1 MGLRAK
7 LARFLLF
14 FPLLG
19 LPLAAQ
25 PAIPLAPCRAAEP
38 APDLNKESNP
48 TTRDAVVMHSDGGA
62 DSRMVTAEACLVLG
76 TKQQILPGQGYG
88 IPDNGLYLDWGF
100 ALVTEGGRF
109 VDVQGTVSR
118 TGAVSQGGPASI
130 SIPLILGWNLG
141 SDQPI
146 PSTNRLFTQV
156 GVWPCQDASPTCNPD
171 QLKERQVTRLLG
183 SADTTNKNYHHSTYD
198 EQTSGPGCLAPIFD
212 PKKDPELRQVTVIA
226 HGDQYL
232 IFACLVSNKYKSFE
246 LASFKITPE
255 DASHNPTTPY
265 AGGNTRMNIGAL
277 YHRPNVD
284 TPRVVTL
291 LAVQIPSLA
300 QIAPKVI
307 YADIHIQYNG
317 TCDENEANCPPPQ
330 VDKPYPTSIEF
341 YTQ

>member
-25 PAIPLAPCRAAEP
+25 PAIPLAPCRSAEP

-62 DSRMVTAEACLVLG
+62 DSLMVTAEACLVLG

-118 TGAVSQGGPASI
+118 TGAVTQGGPASI

-141 SDQPI
+141 PNQPN
-146 PSTNRLFTQV
+146 PSTNKLFTQV
-156 GVWPCQDASPTCNPD
+156 AVWPCQDATSTCNPD
-171 QLKERQVTRLLG
+171 QHQQREVTRLLG
-183 SADTTNKNYHHSTYD
+183 SPDTTNQYYHRATYD
-198 EQTSGPGCLAPIFD
+198 ENQRGPGCLAPIVD
-212 PKKDPELRQVTVIA
+212 PKNDPELRQVTVIA
-226 HGDQYL
+226 HDNQYL
-232 IFACLVSNKYKSFE
+232 IFACLVSNTYKSFS
-246 LASFKITPE
+246 LAGFDITPR
-255 DASHNPTTPY
+255 DAHQKPTTQFP
-265 AGGNTRMNIGAL
+265 GGNTRLNIGRL
-277 YHRPNVD
+277 YHRPSEH
-284 TPRVVTL
+284 TPNVVTL

-300 QIAPKVI
+300 PSAPEVKF
-307 YADIHIQYNG
+307 ADINIHYIG
-317 TCDENEANCPPPQ
+317 CSDENEAKCDPSQ
-330 VDKPYPTSIEF
+330 VDKPYRTSIEF